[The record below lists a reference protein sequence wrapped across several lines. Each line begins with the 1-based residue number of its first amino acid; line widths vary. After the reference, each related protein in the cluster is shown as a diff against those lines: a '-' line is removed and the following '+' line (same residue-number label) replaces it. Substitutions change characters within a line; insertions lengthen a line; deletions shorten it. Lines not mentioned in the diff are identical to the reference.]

1 MSKNSNPMKVVT
13 GVNTRWSYVNAWE
26 PKSINGGT
34 PKFSV
39 ILVQHGHLVGR
50 EQLLGHQRRGNFHA
64 VLPEGHVLRLQRIL
78 RILVDLAQ
86 AQYAFDLNGIVRQK
100 LAIGRQVIAGNRND
114 RLQLGRLHAFLLAI
128 AADDG
133 FGRDRAGILGKFVP
147 ACLRAGHVQIGGDF
161 QYLVRNGLGEHAL
174 QAGQQILSIGE
185 EGLSFFGLD
194 SGSFTRETKS
204 AREWLQGV
212 LAVWS
217 DGKKETNEIVKE
229 WTDSFKELTASTRSE
244 LEEMRETAQTAGYT
258 SVADQLSGDID
269 KLDAMDA
276 EISRLLKKRQNG
288 YFSDKDKIRLQELI
302 DAREAIEV
310 KYHLSA
316 ADTDGFEQIG
326 QKLQAEIAR
335 AQAAGKPDADVAV
348 YENAVKAAAEGMG
361 AINTQLAEQYDKSF
375 HPPPALATVSAN
387 LPMPVDTVPTPL
399 TIFENTRIAGPA
411 AAAMAANLIIMSR

>member
-1 MSKNSNPMKVVT
+1 MEDT
-13 GVNTRWSYVNAWE
+13 A
-26 PKSINGGT
+26 
-34 PKFSV
+34 
-39 ILVQHGHLVGR
+39 
-50 EQLLGHQRRGNFHA
+50 
-64 VLPEGHVLRLQRIL
+64 
-78 RILVDLAQ
+78 
-86 AQYAFDLNGIVRQK
+86 RQWK
-100 LAIGRQVIAGNRND
+100 D
-114 RLQLGRLHAFLLAI
+114 T
-128 AADDG
+128 AAET
-133 FGRDRAGILGKFVP
+133 FYS
-147 ACLRAGHVQIGGDF
+147 Q
-161 QYLVRNGLGEHAL
+161 
-174 QAGQQILSIGE
+174 S